1 MSFGGLLAQISQVSL
16 RQAITPERLQGRM
29 NATMRVLGLGLIPVG
44 ALLGGVLGEAVG
56 LRPTLL
62 IAAIGDLAAVA
73 WLWSSA
79 IRTVQTID
87 KPALVPEMSPMLALE
102 VLTNG
107 TNRHR

>member
-1 MSFGGLLAQISQVSL
+1 MAFGGLLAQISQVSL
-16 RQAITPERLQGRM
+16 RQAIAPKRLQGRM

-44 ALLGGVLGEAVG
+44 ALLGGLLGEAIG

-79 IRTVQTID
+79 VRTVQTIEEPALGSVL
-87 KPALVPEMSPMLALE
+87 KPALASGSAD
-102 VLTNG
+102 
-107 TNRHR
+107 